1 MKDNAR
7 VLDDGGNPSV
17 SKEAVRKMEEELPV
31 ILEYFAVY
39 AQMVR
44 AKFDELVKQGFTEPQ
59 ALELC
64 RILF

>member
-1 MKDNAR
+1 MKDNVR
-7 VLDDGGNPSV
+7 VLEGGGNPSV
-17 SKEAVRKMEEELPV
+17 SKEAVRKMQEELPV
-31 ILEYFAVY
+31 MLEYFAVY

-64 RILF
+64 RTLF